1 MLYGRHVRRAGNC
14 RRDRNGAVRHN
25 GAVMIRRLDGR
36 GEVLLDA
43 RGARRVGRELRV
55 GARIE
60 SEVSL
65 TASPAWM
72 RHGLLAP
79 GMILPRPPGF
89 FIGS

>member
-1 MLYGRHVRRAGNC
+1 
-14 RRDRNGAVRHN
+14 
-25 GAVMIRRLDGR
+25 MIRRLDGR

-43 RGARRVGRELRV
+43 RDARRVGRELRV

-60 SEVSL
+60 SEVR

-72 RHGLLAP
+72 RPGLLAP